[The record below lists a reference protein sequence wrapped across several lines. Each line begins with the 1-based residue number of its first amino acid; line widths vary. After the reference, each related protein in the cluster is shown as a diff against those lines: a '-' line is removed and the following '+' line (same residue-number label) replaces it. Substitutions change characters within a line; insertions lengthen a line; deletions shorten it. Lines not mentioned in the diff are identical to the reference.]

1 MAVEV
6 KLKKWGNSM
15 AVIVP
20 NRLIEQKRLKEN
32 DTIVVEIVKK
42 ADLSGIFGLLK
53 ERKMSGQEFKD
64 LARKGWESASDRKE
78 SEKWKKKN

>member
-20 NRLIEQKRLKEN
+20 NKLIDQKKLKEN
-32 DTIVVEIVKK
+32 DTITIEIVKK
-42 ADLSGIFGLLK
+42 ADLSDVFGSLK
-53 ERKMSGQEFKD
+53 LKRKMSGQDFKD
-64 LARKGWESASDRKE
+64 SVR
-78 SEKWKKKN
+78 EKWN

>member
-20 NRLIEQKRLKEN
+20 SRLVEERSLKEN
-32 DTIVVEIVKK
+32 DSIVIEVVKK
-42 ADLSGIFGLLK
+42 ADLSDVFGSLK
-53 ERKMSGQEFKD
+53 SKKKLSGQKFKD
-64 LARKGWESASDRKE
+64 LASEGW
-78 SEKWKKKN
+78 N